1 MHGTM
6 LCGLRHYLETEYGEG
21 TWDEVLSAAAVPAQ
35 LFVPVTEYPDRY
47 YHELVEAAVE
57 VTGQEVAAV
66 ERDLGRQ
73 LVVDLVDGEPAST
86 DEGLALL
93 ADVGSWTSP
102 AFGGDQRGP
111 LEAVRLDD
119 CRVRL
124 TYDCPNGLC
133 RVVRGVVDG
142 VAALAGIDVV
152 VQESE
157 CMHDDDRRCTFM
169 ITAAASATTGYGR
182 ASGGAPGVT
191 D

>member
-6 LCGLRHYLETEYGEG
+6 LCGLRHYLVEEYGEE
-21 TWDEVLSAAAVPAQ
+21 TWDEALSTAAVPTQ

-47 YHELVEAAVE
+47 YHELVEAVVE
-57 VTGQEVAAV
+57 VTGQEVAAI
-66 ERDLGRQ
+66 ERALGRQ
-73 LVVDLVDGEPAST
+73 LVVDLVGEEPTSA
-86 DEGLALL
+86 DDGLALL
-93 ADVGSWTSP
+93 ADVGAWTSP
-102 AFGGDQRGP
+102 AFGADQRGH

-119 CRVRL
+119 YRVRL

-142 VAALAGIDVV
+142 ITALAGTDVV

-157 CMHDDDRRCTFM
+157 CMHDGDRRCTFM
-169 ITAAASATTGYGR
+169 VTAAASATTGYGR
-182 ASGGAPGVT
+182 SPGGAPGVT